1 MLKVS
6 RFLRQNTV
14 TVFNGMT
21 SETENNFRWQ
31 ATVLKQVRVDNGRN
45 MALQSRGIESKDNA
59 LLLVELRDYTATA
72 GRTYL
77 NAKDW
82 EALSD
87 KNTAWTIKPSQD
99 FFIPVEVP
107 KADLG
112 LSKEELMSKYI
123 VYSFTDM
130 MEEQAD
136 GSTPIILR
144 ANAK

>member
-6 RFLRQNTV
+6 RFLRQNTI

-21 SETENNFRWQ
+21 LETENNFRWQ
-31 ATVLKQVRVDNGRN
+31 ATVLQRVRVDNGRN

-59 LLLVELRDYTATA
+59 LLLVELRDYTSTA
-72 GRTYL
+72 DRNYL
-77 NAKDW
+77 NAKEW

-99 FFIPVEVP
+99 FFIPLEVP
-107 KADLG
+107 ESDFG
-112 LSKEELMSKYI
+112 LSKEKLTNKYI

-130 MEEQAD
+130 MEEQA
-136 GSTPIILR
+136 GGNVPIILR